1 MAKLSCVITW
11 VVRNASNECLD
22 LYKGKIGTKVASVH
36 LVVLAV
42 IDKKL
47 QGREEIKNVPFSF
60 QAER

>member
-42 IDKKL
+42 IDK
-47 QGREEIKNVPFSF
+47 
-60 QAER
+60 